1 MVEIRGTAMRKI
13 GDYLLTAVP
22 LIAGLGIQIICSM
35 TASLLYGIYYG
46 VRAASG
52 TDAAGVSHNAILAG
66 YNSIVIYVLILS
78 QIIAFIVFGIW
89 YSQQNRG
96 REIRSLTQAVHVKT
110 LESIVFLGIGLQLL
124 TNLFMQAVYLLAP
137 AALEQYSRLVE
148 TVGIGQTNMTSL
160 LATVILAP
168 VVEEI
173 MFRGVTMR
181 LARKAGAGFI
191 IANLI
196 QAVAFGIYHLNWIQ
210 GVYAMFLGLVL
221 GYMAYRYDSIYPSI
235 LLHLAYNFSAT
246 LVGAAAE
253 GIPDSIITQIVIVV
267 VTVVTIYFGI
277 RFLKEDRMNKESL
290 N

>member
-96 REIRSLTQAVHVKT
+96 REIRSLTQAVHVTT
-110 LESIVFLGIGLQLL
+110 LKSIVFLGIGFQLL

>member
-96 REIRSLTQAVHVKT
+96 RKIRSLTQAVHVKT